1 MACSLK
7 TFYAFQHLVFGKTGL
22 QRTKEQMFQRFFK
35 TLQFDKTMRFLTLS
49 AFLLWFLP
57 MRAQNTGAL
66 TGTVKDK
73 LTQEALIGVT
83 IKLDG
88 SDLGTATDADGNFRI
103 AGIPPKSYNII
114 ATYLGYSAQTK
125 FNVVITTGNANQLNF
140 ELEPYNN
147 ALGEVVVAENRS
159 IRIASIETPLSIQNL
174 SVEEI
179 KSNPGGNFDISRVVQ
194 TLPGVGGVAGT
205 GGGFRNDLII
215 RGGGP
220 SENVFYLDGV
230 EIPVINHFTTQGA
243 AGGPVGMLNVS
254 FIEDAT
260 LATSAFNARYDNA
273 LSSVLQ
279 FRQRDGNPG
288 RLQGNIRVGAS
299 ETALTAEGP
308 LGKKN
313 GKTTFLVSARRSY
326 LQLLFKA
333 IGLPIRPD
341 YWDFQYKITHKF
353 NSKTTLTALAVGAID
368 DFYFE
373 APKETTPEN
382 LYILSSVPGVNQWNY
397 TQGFALKHLI
407 DNGFW
412 NLTLSRNMLDNQLD
426 QFADNIDGKQRDE
439 SKRILGIESQEIENK
454 LRFDLNQYAGDWK
467 YSVGAMAQYV
477 KYNNN
482 SYTRLRAEIR
492 DSLGNIVQPANEYR
506 FNTAIDFFKFGVF
519 GQINRTFFGDRL
531 GMSAGI
537 RADGNTFTDDGANL
551 LQTISPRFSV
561 SYAFAPKW
569 KANAS
574 IGRYFKTPLYT
585 VLGFRDDAGR
595 LVNKDQPYL
604 RSDHLVAG
612 LEFVPTRVL
621 RFTLEGFYK
630 RYADYPVSA
639 IRGISLANQGGD
651 FGILGNERVLA
662 TGSGEAY
669 GLELFAQQKLNKN
682 LYFTG
687 SYTLFWSKFSNQN
700 GQLVASAWDNRHLLS
715 LLAGYKFRKNWE
727 LGMKWRLQGGVPYTP
742 LDLDASRLNYASLG
756 TGVLDY
762 GRLNTLRVGNFSQVD
777 IRVDKKWNFKRSS
790 LDVFIDLQ
798 NILNTA
804 NPAPPTYTFQRTA
817 DGTAFVTTDGQP
829 IRADGSNAVP
839 LLLDNT
845 EGSLLPSV
853 GIVVE
858 F

>member
-1 MACSLK
+1 MTRFISILG
-7 TFYAFQHLVFGKTGL
+7 FFLIGFL
-22 QRTKEQMFQRFFK
+22 Q
-35 TLQFDKTMRFLTLS
+35 
-49 AFLLWFLP
+49 A
-57 MRAQNTGAL
+57 RAQNTGTL

-83 IKLDG
+83 LRLEG
-88 SDLGTATDADGNFRI
+88 ADLGTVTDIEGKFRI
-103 AGIPPKSYNII
+103 AGIPPRSYNVV
-114 ATYLGYSAQTK
+114 ASYLGYSPQTK
-125 FNVVITTGNANQLNF
+125 YNVVITTGNANQLNF
-140 ELEPYNN
+140 ELEPDSKT
-147 ALGEVVVAENRS
+147 LGEVVVAENRS
-159 IRIASIETPLSIQNL
+159 VRIATVETPLSVQNL

-194 TLPGVGGVAGT
+194 ALPGVGGVAGT
-205 GGGFRNDLII
+205 GAGFRNDLII

-243 AGGPVGMLNVS
+243 AGGPTGMLNVS

-260 LATSAFNARYDNA
+260 LASSAFNARYDNT

-279 FRQRDGNPG
+279 FRQRDGNPE
-288 RLQGNIRVGAS
+288 RIQGNIRVGAS
-299 ETALTAEGP
+299 EAAFTAEGP

-313 GKTTFLVSARRSY
+313 GKTTFLASARRSY
-326 LQLLFKA
+326 LQFLFEA

-341 YWDFQYKITHKF
+341 YWDFQYKITHKIDA
-353 NSKTTLTALAVGAID
+353 KTTLTALGVGAID
-368 DFYFE
+368 EFYFE

-397 TQGFALKHLI
+397 TQGFTLKRLI

-412 NLTLSRNMLDNQLD
+412 NLTLSRNMLDNRLD
-426 QFADNIDGKQRDE
+426 QFTDNTDGRQRDE
-439 SKRILGIESQEIENK
+439 SKRVLGIQSQEIENK
-454 LRFDLNQYAGDWK
+454 LRFDLNRYAGAWK

-482 SYTRLRAEIR
+482 AYTRLRAEVR
-492 DSLGNIVQPANEYR
+492 DSLGNLLQPAVENR
-506 FNTAIDFFKFGVF
+506 FNTAIDFFKFGFF
-519 GQINRTFFGDRL
+519 GQLNRTFFNDRL
-531 GMSAGI
+531 GVSAGL
-537 RADGNTFTDDGANL
+537 RADGNTFTEDGANL
-551 LQTISPRFSV
+551 LQTVSPRV
-561 SYAFAPKW
+561 SFTYAFAPNW

-574 IGRYFKTPLYT
+574 VGRYYKTPLYT
-585 VLGFRDDAGR
+585 VLGFRDESGQ

-604 RSDHLVAG
+604 RSDHYVAG
-612 LEFVPTRVL
+612 LEFVPAPVL

-639 IRGISLANQGGD
+639 FNGISLANQGGG

-662 TGSGEAY
+662 VGDGDAY
-669 GLELFAQQKLNKN
+669 GLELFVQQKLRNN

-687 SYTLFWSKFSNQN
+687 SYTLFWSRFSNAD

-715 LLAGYKFRKNWE
+715 LLAGYKFRRNWE
-727 LGMKWRLQGGVPYTP
+727 LGVKYRFQGGVPYTP
-742 LDLDASRLNYASLG
+742 LDLEASRLNYATLG
-756 TGVLDY
+756 TGVLDNS
-762 GRLNTLRVGNFSQVD
+762 RLNTLRLGNFSQMD
-777 IRVDKKWNFKRSS
+777 IRLDKKWNFRRAT
-790 LDVFIDLQ
+790 LDVFIDIQ
-798 NILNTA
+798 NLLNTV
-804 NPAPPTYTFQRTA
+804 NPAPPNYTFQRTA
-817 DGTAFVTTDGQP
+817 DGSAFLTTDGQP
-829 IRADGSNAVP
+829 LRADGGNAIP
-839 LLLDNT
+839 LLLENT